1 MSDRERRVLESIE
14 QELRRSDP
22 EFVRLFTRLGR
33 RRLSGPGRCC
43 WPSAWSMLVLGSAIV
58 SVAVAVLG
66 IGHRRGRARGRLPPP
81 ARLRIPRPHLSPDM
95 A

>member
-22 EFVRLFTRLGR
+22 EFVRRFARLGK
-33 RRLSGPGRCC
+33 RRLSGPAILLAVGLV
-43 WPSAWSMLVLGSAIV
+43 MVVLGSAIV

-66 IGHRRGRARGRLPPP
+66 LGIAVVALLVAYHRPLGFGFLGRT
-81 ARLRIPRPHLSPDM
+81 
-95 A
+95 